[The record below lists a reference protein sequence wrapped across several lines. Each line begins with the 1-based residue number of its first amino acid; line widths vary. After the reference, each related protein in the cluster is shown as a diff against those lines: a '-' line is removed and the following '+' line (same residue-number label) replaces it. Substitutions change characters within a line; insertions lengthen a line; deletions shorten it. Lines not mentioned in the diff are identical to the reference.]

1 MKKKKKQKK
10 SVKIL
15 YFLIFS
21 FFLGFIYTLLV
32 YQGIWGKITGGLSD
46 IPIWAYPLWILFSFY
61 LTLTLHELGHFFSFI
76 FQKVNVRAIYI
87 TIFIFH
93 KTEKGWRLSINPKL
107 WILLGGLVVPDL
119 GEIKDEETYQKKL
132 KAFANSLLAAPIV
145 TIVFLILSV
154 ISTILLTIF
163 SNNET
168 LIGIFVLNTLFI
180 ALLSTIYIYT
190 FKLSN
195 PLFYGDFVAYKHM
208 KENEVFQHGQI
219 CQYTVFSLNESSET
233 EKFLFEKTNRILE
246 KLEINNTLFHTLL
259 VTQYIETILSGE
271 YEINPIIDQK
281 LRKLNIQSYL
291 RNEHGFMLAN
301 DLAFYFY
308 TYKDVEK
315 AYQII
320 LQVYHKEYPKL
331 NEKLVKYMRNKSF
344 HLLHLE
350 DQSEFLKVKENI
362 YIGAIWIFDRLID
375 PYEDIDTQHQP
386 LPYVPYVCEVHLE
399 EQEEEN
405 KKSEPVA

>member
-1 MKKKKKQKK
+1 MKKKKQHKQL
-10 SVKIL
+10 KII
-15 YFLIFS
+15 YFFIFA
-21 FFLGFIYTLLV
+21 FLLGFFYTLLV
-32 YQGIWGKITGGLSD
+32 YQGIWTKITTGLKD

-76 FQKVNVRAIYI
+76 FQKVKVRAIYI

-93 KTEKGWRLSINPKL
+93 KTQKGWRLSINPKL
-107 WILLGGLVVPDL
+107 WVLFGGLVVPEL
-119 GEIKDEETYQKKL
+119 GEIKDEETYQKKI
-132 KAFANSLLAAPIV
+132 KAFANSLMTAPIV
-145 TIVFLILSV
+145 TITFLVLSIV
-154 ISTILLTIF
+154 STILITIF
-163 SNNET
+163 STNET

-208 KENEVFQHGQI
+208 RTHEVFQLVQLS
-219 CQYTVFSLNESSET
+219 QYTVFSLEESSET
-233 EKFLFEKTNRILE
+233 ETFLLNKTTHVLRNLT
-246 KLEINNTLFHTLL
+246 INNTLFHTLL
-259 VTQYIETILSGE
+259 VTQYLETILNGD
-271 YEINPIIDQK
+271 YPIDSDVDQK

-301 DLAFYFY
+301 DLALYFY
-308 TYKDVEK
+308 KQKDVEK

-320 LQVYHKEYPKL
+320 LQVYAKSYPKL

-350 DQSEFLKVKENI
+350 DHQAFLSDKENI

-375 PYEDIDTQHQP
+375 PYQDIEQQHKP
-386 LPYVPYVCEVHLE
+386 LPYVPYVCEIPE
-399 EQEEEN
+399 EKVEEN
-405 KKSEPVA
+405 KKSDTVA

>member
-1 MKKKKKQKK
+1 MKKKTHK
-10 SVKIL
+10 SLRRTI
-15 YFLIFS
+15 YFLIFA
-21 FFLGFIYTLLV
+21 FFLGFFYTLLV
-32 YQGIWGKITGGLSD
+32 YQGIWIKIKTGLSE
-46 IPIWAYPLWILFSFY
+46 IPLWAYPLWILFSFY
-61 LTLTLHELGHFFSFI
+61 VTLSLHELGHFFSFV
-76 FQKVNVRAIYI
+76 FQKVKIRAIYI

-107 WILLGGLVVPDL
+107 WVLFGGLVVPEL
-119 GEIKDEETYQKKL
+119 GEIKDEETYKQKL
-132 KAFANSLLAAPIV
+132 NAFANSLMTAPIV
-145 TIVFLILSV
+145 TIVFLVLTV

-163 SNNET
+163 SGNET
-168 LIGIFVLNTLFI
+168 LIGIFVLNMIFI

-208 KENEVFQHGQI
+208 KTNQVFQHVQLS
-219 CQYTVFSLNESSET
+219 QYTIFSLQESKET
-233 EKFLFEKTNRILE
+233 DAFLFAKTKAILNE
-246 KLEINNTLFHTLL
+246 LTISNTLFHTLL
-259 VTQYIETILSGE
+259 LTQYIENKIASDE
-271 YEINPIIDQK
+271 PIDDIIDQK
-281 LRKLNIQSYL
+281 LKKLNISSYL

-308 TYKDVEK
+308 KYKDVEK

-320 LQVYHKEYPKL
+320 LQVYAKSYPKL

-350 DQSEFLKVKENI
+350 DQSSFLAMKENI

-375 PYEDIDTQHQP
+375 PYEQIELQHQP
-386 LPYVPYVCEVHLE
+386 LPYIPYVCDVDFGT
-399 EQEEEN
+399 EEEN
-405 KKSEPVA
+405 KKSDIVA